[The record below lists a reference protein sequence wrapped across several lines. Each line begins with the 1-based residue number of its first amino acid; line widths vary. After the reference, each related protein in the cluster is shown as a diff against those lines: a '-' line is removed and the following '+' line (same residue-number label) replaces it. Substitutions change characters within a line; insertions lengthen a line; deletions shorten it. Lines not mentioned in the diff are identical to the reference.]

1 MNKRYKGTIRKTWIL
16 EDHEQS
22 LKQNKQTVRQR
33 NVCSTSTSNDEQ
45 QFTGCNA
52 KEYGLRSKIV

>member
-1 MNKRYKGTIRKTWIL
+1 MNKWYRDTVRKTWIL

-22 LKQNKQTVRQR
+22 LKQNKQKMRQR

-45 QFTGCNA
+45 QCTGYNA
-52 KEYGLRSKIV
+52 KEYGPRSRVV